1 MSIFST
7 TQEIH
12 TVGIDI
18 GQSAIKVVQL
28 RYAEGKI
35 YLESYGTIELGP
47 YGGFE
52 AGQAVSLGDE
62 KILEAIEDVF
72 KASKISTKN
81 ASISLDSASCFVSLI
96 EIPHVEKEELNNIIP
111 LEARKYL
118 PIPVSEVQLDFW
130 IMPQEE
136 NIDNQKE
143 ESSLHAKDKI
153 VLAAVTNVAL
163 EKYTRIATKLGIEKP
178 DFEIESF
185 SFLRTARL
193 ETGKF
198 FLFLDIGSRYS
209 TVFLV
214 KNDILLDMHVI
225 GYGSQNSTMQLS
237 KAMITPVALAEES
250 KRLYGYEGD
259 KSNPFIK
266 EIMQLSSYPLFGEVA
281 RLLLNYERK
290 YNQVVEGIIVGG
302 GGARA
307 KGLLSAMSETIHTP
321 VRLIT
326 PFETCEIPE
335 FLKEMTHT
343 IGPSYAIACGL
354 ALHKIKS
361 QK

>member
-1 MSIFST
+1 MSIFSSI
-7 TQEIH
+7 QEIH
-12 TVGIDI
+12 AVGIDI

-28 RYAEGKI
+28 RCAEGKVF
-35 YLESYGTIELGP
+35 LESYGSIELGP

-81 ASISLDSASCFVSLI
+81 ASLSLDAASCFVSCI
-96 EIPHVEKEELNNIIP
+96 EIPHVEKEELNNIVP
-111 LEARKYL
+111 LEARKYI
-118 PIPVSEVQLDFW
+118 PIPISEVQLDFW
-130 IMPQEE
+130 LMPQEE
-136 NIDNQKE
+136 NKE
-143 ESSLHAKDKI
+143 GENTLHAKDKI
-153 VLAAVTNVAL
+153 VLAAVTNAAL

-185 SFLRTARL
+185 SFLRTAHI
-193 ETGKF
+193 EAGKF

-214 KNDILLDMHVI
+214 KDDILLDMHVI

-237 KAMITPVALAEES
+237 KAMIIPIALAEEN
-250 KRLYGYEGD
+250 KRKYGYEGE
-259 KSNPFIK
+259 KSSPFIK
-266 EIMQLSSYPLFGEVA
+266 EIMQLSSYPLFGEVT

-307 KGLLSAMSETIHTP
+307 KGLLDTMSETIHTP

-335 FLKEMTHT
+335 FFKEMTHT

-354 ALHKIKS
+354 ALHKIKN